1 MSFEPLGPTP
11 AARAG
16 KIALLV
22 LPFLAGFFCMLL
34 SFVPF
39 SRIFGVEIAPAFGL
53 IAVYYWAVQRPD
65 VFPPYGV
72 FAIGLFY
79 DLLSAGPL
87 GLWALVYLI
96 VYGLV
101 ISQRQLIIG
110 RTFSLFWLGFLLSS
124 MIAGLL
130 GWALASLY
138 FGQFLSPASVLVQM
152 AATVALFPL
161 FAKLFEQL
169 LHRLLVQ
176 G

>member
-11 AARAG
+11 AVRAG

-22 LPFLAGFFCMLL
+22 LPFLAGFVCMLL

-110 RTFSLFWLGFLLSS
+110 RTFSLFWAGFLVSS
-124 MIAGLL
+124 TIAGFL

-138 FGQFLSPASVLVQM
+138 FGQFLSPGPVLVQM

-169 LHRLLVQ
+169 LQRLMVQ